1 MGKLIIKI
9 HKRKS
14 KRTKPAYKKLP
25 ISLLKNPL
33 KEKRA
38 NLLDVEKYEEAFG
51 KKATR
56 KRPKL
61 GNYTVKG
68 ILNNAEE
75 R

>member
-1 MGKLIIKI
+1 MERLRIELAQATRDPFQVLIKN
-9 HKRKS
+9 
-14 KRTKPAYKKLP
+14 KKLP

-51 KKATR
+51 PKKTR

-61 GNYTVKG
+61 AKYSYKG
-68 ILNNAEE
+68 LAN
-75 R
+75 